1 LEPTQPTEES
11 TGLIENAV
19 RLLQQ
24 MSQASAGQT
33 DEQIQNW
40 YREQLVA
47 SSQNVSQLQKDL
59 ESLKFWI
66 QATNNNVQH
75 WALMNPEEF
84 EDRQKE
90 VHEAR
95 ANLVRALALQRI
107 CNRLFDTKAK
117 IAGIEPDLSR

>member
-1 LEPTQPTEES
+1 
-11 TGLIENAV
+11 
-19 RLLQQ
+19 

-33 DEQIQNW
+33 EEQIQNW
-40 YREQLVA
+40 YRGQLVA
-47 SSQNVSQLQKDL
+47 SSQNVSQLKKDL
-59 ESLKFWI
+59 ESLNFWI

-75 WALMNPEEF
+75 WTLMKPEEL

-90 VHEAR
+90 VHEAK

-117 IAGIEPDLSR
+117 IAGTEPDLSR